1 MKLKKVAALLLS
13 GVMLLSQPA
22 YAAGEVNEVVE
33 ANVAGEK
40 ESIDENINT
49 DNIDEINVSNET
61 ANHEALDNTSS
72 VLSWNGTFYQNQDAE
87 INVSYES
94 GNDIDALGALRLDDL
109 SKEAETEICKKI
121 ESQMINVNVRGIK
134 CFSLNTENK
143 NQASYKINIV
153 MQDASDFR
161 NAELYHIAENG
172 EPEKLTYTI
181 ENTDDGRQRI
191 AFVSSGGLC
200 DFAFVS
206 ISDLSDITVEEPGA
220 SDIPEAND
228 STSGDD
234 GDSGDMTDLTIGGD
248 NTEDASENEDIT
260 VNDNIDSDESD
271 SNMVDNSDDADSSG
285 DLTVNDSDKMAIGET
300 EIQDSENSDRQ
311 NEDVIDSASAEK
323 STDIT
328 DNNTPGDSV
337 EPVSIDNF
345 KVLFV
350 SGADNI
356 DGQTVWNPSDPAAGH
371 SFIYRAEYTMSGKFS
386 TDVGAFKI
394 EVPLHIL
401 KDKDGNWADTFQCP
415 YRLSS
420 ELSEN
425 DVPDFVYDIDEE
437 NNKVTIYNYKSYP
450 TGTSG
455 YIEFAYETTKET
467 TEYTD
472 MSVSDNVPAKVYA
485 TNENSTVT
493 ADATADGVCI
503 DTHATIAYTQKKK
516 PTLYRSWN
524 KAWGEAPADAGNY
537 YYLVWPIKTYV
548 NKNTSCY
555 SFTLNDTC
563 TDMKSSVIG
572 YRFSGQ
578 SSFSDISS
586 IDNVKTYG
594 DRYDYVLT
602 RYSKADADAISKDAG
617 RFYIHNDIEAIVSPS
632 DHVDADTNAT
642 SSYDWFYESP
652 VYIYG
657 KGDFWAEKY
666 GIYGEYNKVESSED
680 ISNYVLGEFEEGDID
695 TLPNLK
701 YRVIGD
707 GRPSAYTIEDGG
719 TGEVEDAINDM
730 FWKKKVDYNITDD
743 GIAIEGTALN
753 DNDYDVSKAELKT
766 LIKEAVFDETTYEF
780 KTSKKTLGFNEDDNI
795 SVSVRTA
802 EGWNQAAV
810 YDLNSKAYKDINEKY
825 VKSASG
831 RTLTFNAGVKALKYL
846 CSHAYYYTELNVY
859 PEISLFR
866 TEHVQEILKNKP
878 TKIAV
883 QNNAKFLVSQGDK
896 VILDRDT
903 QASDYV
909 QKVERESE
917 IKKDIVKTENLKK
930 ESRFEVTWNISFQEK
945 YVDDDSIHYIYQ
957 DSGKFYDLLPL
968 GSNFDSSSLT
978 VSESSVVLTRG
989 EYDYSLTENY
999 RNSGRTLLTI
1009 SIAMPTKNQ
1018 YSVKYN
1024 TSHDYD
1030 SVNDYGRNLLNSV
1043 VYESGNNR
1051 IGNGRPDDGG
1061 DISDKNILSDIN
1073 PDTDEKKF
1081 AYAEA
1086 RYEVNFPVAAST
1098 GLKKQV
1104 KNSTSSTYSY
1114 NEVMHKNEDYSYKI
1128 RLTNDSTTKATDIIF
1143 FDSLENFYQDE
1154 DQTEPTKVSD
1164 WKGKFQGLNLAQF
1177 VYKGAAPVIYYSKI
1191 ESLNPQ
1197 KHNDLKEKTKDGEP
1211 VWIEAS
1217 KFERQFGLD
1226 KVRAIAID
1234 ATKCEDG
1241 SDFIL
1246 DENESI
1252 SFIIYMQ
1259 APDEDTSD
1267 KQDPV
1272 AYNNIFVN
1280 RTAIKE
1286 VGDEIVRIPQFY
1298 HQDYTQAHYRISGDL
1313 DFMKVDATDASNV
1326 IQGITYKLTGTSDY
1340 GTAYDEERTS
1350 NKYGKLSFREIEK
1363 GTYQLKETLCSED
1376 WQLNKETYTVKVNS
1390 KGETVIDGLK
1400 NEDGVYILEDEPR
1413 NYADV
1418 IFQKIDNV
1426 TGSQVEG
1433 AVFKLSGVS
1442 DYGNEY
1448 TLYGTSNKIGRI
1460 TFKNIELG
1468 KYDLVE
1474 VQAPDGYIKNGQKYS
1489 VKIDENNRA
1498 YIYDSDGNEINA
1510 NSNRLYQIE
1519 NEPYHSVRFLKS
1531 STYGEN
1537 IYLEGAEFNLSGIS
1551 DYGTS
1556 VNMNAVSGRAEDGGL
1571 VVFDGLEPGTYTLKE
1586 TKAPAGH
1593 YIDEKL
1599 YDVVVNQ
1606 DGTFTID
1613 GLEKVQFGNKE

>member
-1 MKLKKVAALLLS
+1 MKLKKVASLLMA

-22 YAAGEVNEVVE
+22 YAASEANEVNEVIETDIAGVE
-33 ANVAGEK
+33 ESAGED
-40 ESIDENINT
+40 STT
-49 DNIDEINVSNET
+49 DNVDEINVSDEM
-61 ANHEALDNTSS
+61 ANHEISGSPSS

-87 INVSYES
+87 VNVSYES
-94 GNDIDALGALRLDDL
+94 GDDVDFLGVLQLNDT

-121 ESQMINVNVRGIK
+121 ESQMINVSVQGIK

-143 NQASYKINIV
+143 NQASYQINIV

-161 NAELYHIAENG
+161 NAELYHISENG
-172 EPEKLTYTI
+172 EPEKVTYTV
-181 ENTDDGRQRI
+181 ENTDDGRQSI
-191 AFVSSGGLC
+191 VFVSSGGLG

-206 ISDLSDITVEEPGA
+206 VSDLSDITVEEPGE
-220 SDIPEAND
+220 SDTAGTTG
-228 STSGDD
+228 STSEAEG
-234 GDSGDMTDLTIGGD
+234 GSGDMADLTVNDDKDAAGD
-248 NTEDASENEDIT
+248 NKDIT
-260 VNDNIDSDESD
+260 VNDSINSDESD
-271 SNMVDNSDDADSSG
+271 TDMTGSPNDTDNPD
-285 DLTVNDSDKMAIGET
+285 DLTVNDSEETVTEDAESQNTESSDNADK
-300 EIQDSENSDRQ
+300 Q
-311 NEDVIDSASAEK
+311 NEDDLDSAFTEK
-323 STDIT
+323 
-328 DNNTPGDSV
+328 NTPGDSV

-350 SGADNI
+350 SGADNV

-386 TDVGAFKI
+386 TDIGAFKI

-401 KDKDGNWADTFQCP
+401 KDKDGNWADTFHCP
-415 YRLSS
+415 YRMSS

-472 MSVSDNVPAKVYA
+472 MSVSENVPAKVYA

-493 ADATADGVCI
+493 SDAIADGVCI

-524 KAWGEAPADAGNY
+524 KAWGEAPADAGDY
-537 YYLVWPIKTYV
+537 YYLVWPIKTYI
-548 NKNTSCY
+548 NKNTSYY

-578 SSFSDISS
+578 SSFSDINS

-602 RYSKADADAISKDAG
+602 RYSKADADAISKNEG

-632 DHVDADTNAT
+632 DRVDADTNAA

-707 GRPSAYTIEDGG
+707 GRPSSYTIEDGG
-719 TGEVEDAINDM
+719 TGEVEDAVNDL

-753 DNDYDVSKAELKT
+753 DDDYDISKSELKT

-780 KTSKKTLGFNEDDNI
+780 KASKKTSGFNEDDNI

-810 YDLNSKAYKDINEKY
+810 YDLNNKAYKDINEKY

-831 RTLTFNAGVKALKYL
+831 RTLEFNAGVKALKYL

-878 TKIAV
+878 KKIAV
-883 QNNAKFLVSQGDK
+883 QNNAKFLVSQEDN

-930 ESRFEVTWNISFQEK
+930 ESRFEVTWNVSFQEK
-945 YVDDDSIHYIYQ
+945 YIDDDGIHYIYQ

-968 GSNFDSSSLT
+968 GSNFDPSSLT
-978 VSESSVVLTRG
+978 VSESGAILTRG
-989 EYDYSLTENY
+989 EYDYTLTENY

-1009 SIAMPTKNQ
+1009 SIATPTKNQ
-1018 YSVKYN
+1018 YAVKYS

-1051 IGNGRPDDGG
+1051 IGDGRPDDGG
-1061 DISDKNILSDIN
+1061 NISDKNILSDIN

-1114 NEVMHKNEDYSYKI
+1114 NEVIHKSENYSYKI

-1143 FDSLENFYQDE
+1143 FDSLENFYQHE
-1154 DQTEPTKVSD
+1154 DQTEPTKISD

-1177 VYKGAAPVIYYSKI
+1177 VYRGAAPVVYYSKV

-1197 KHNDLKEKTKDGEP
+1197 KHNDLREKTKDGEP

-1217 KFERQFGLD
+1217 KFEKQFGLD
-1226 KVRAIAID
+1226 KVRAVAID
-1234 ATKCEDG
+1234 VTKCEDG
-1241 SDFIL
+1241 SDFLL
-1246 DENESI
+1246 DENESV

-1286 VGDEIVRIPQFY
+1286 VGNEIVRIPQFY

-1313 DFMKVDATDASNV
+1313 DFRKVDATDASNV

-1350 NKYGKLSFREIEK
+1350 NKLGKLSFKEIEK
-1363 GTYQLKETLCSED
+1363 GTYQLKETLCSAD
-1376 WQLNKETYTVKVNS
+1376 WQLNKETYTVKINS
-1390 KGETVIDGLK
+1390 KGEAVIDGLK

-1418 IFQKIDNV
+1418 MFQKIDNV

-1468 KYDLVE
+1468 TYDLVE

-1551 DYGTS
+1551 DYGTN

>member
-1 MKLKKVAALLLS
+1 MKLKKVVALLLS

-153 MQDASDFR
+153 MQDASVFR

-548 NKNTSCY
+548 NKNTS
-555 SFTLNDTC
+555 
-563 TDMKSSVIG
+563 
-572 YRFSGQ
+572 
-578 SSFSDISS
+578 
-586 IDNVKTYG
+586 
-594 DRYDYVLT
+594 
-602 RYSKADADAISKDAG
+602 
-617 RFYIHNDIEAIVSPS
+617 
-632 DHVDADTNAT
+632 
-642 SSYDWFYESP
+642 
-652 VYIYG
+652 
-657 KGDFWAEKY
+657 
-666 GIYGEYNKVESSED
+666 
-680 ISNYVLGEFEEGDID
+680 
-695 TLPNLK
+695 
-701 YRVIGD
+701 
-707 GRPSAYTIEDGG
+707 
-719 TGEVEDAINDM
+719 
-730 FWKKKVDYNITDD
+730 
-743 GIAIEGTALN
+743 
-753 DNDYDVSKAELKT
+753 
-766 LIKEAVFDETTYEF
+766 
-780 KTSKKTLGFNEDDNI
+780 
-795 SVSVRTA
+795 
-802 EGWNQAAV
+802 
-810 YDLNSKAYKDINEKY
+810 Y
-825 VKSASG
+825 VKG
-831 RTLTFNAGVKALKYL
+831 
-846 CSHAYYYTELNVY
+846 
-859 PEISLFR
+859 
-866 TEHVQEILKNKP
+866 
-878 TKIAV
+878 
-883 QNNAKFLVSQGDK
+883 
-896 VILDRDT
+896 
-903 QASDYV
+903 
-909 QKVERESE
+909 
-917 IKKDIVKTENLKK
+917 
-930 ESRFEVTWNISFQEK
+930 
-945 YVDDDSIHYIYQ
+945 
-957 DSGKFYDLLPL
+957 
-968 GSNFDSSSLT
+968 
-978 VSESSVVLTRG
+978 
-989 EYDYSLTENY
+989 
-999 RNSGRTLLTI
+999 
-1009 SIAMPTKNQ
+1009 
-1018 YSVKYN
+1018 
-1024 TSHDYD
+1024 
-1030 SVNDYGRNLLNSV
+1030 
-1043 VYESGNNR
+1043 NR
-1051 IGNGRPDDGG
+1051 IN
-1061 DISDKNILSDIN
+1061 
-1073 PDTDEKKF
+1073 
-1081 AYAEA
+1081 
-1086 RYEVNFPVAAST
+1086 
-1098 GLKKQV
+1098 
-1104 KNSTSSTYSY
+1104 
-1114 NEVMHKNEDYSYKI
+1114 
-1128 RLTNDSTTKATDIIF
+1128 
-1143 FDSLENFYQDE
+1143 
-1154 DQTEPTKVSD
+1154 
-1164 WKGKFQGLNLAQF
+1164 
-1177 VYKGAAPVIYYSKI
+1177 
-1191 ESLNPQ
+1191 
-1197 KHNDLKEKTKDGEP
+1197 
-1211 VWIEAS
+1211 
-1217 KFERQFGLD
+1217 
-1226 KVRAIAID
+1226 
-1234 ATKCEDG
+1234 
-1241 SDFIL
+1241 
-1246 DENESI
+1246 
-1252 SFIIYMQ
+1252 
-1259 APDEDTSD
+1259 
-1267 KQDPV
+1267 
-1272 AYNNIFVN
+1272 
-1280 RTAIKE
+1280 
-1286 VGDEIVRIPQFY
+1286 
-1298 HQDYTQAHYRISGDL
+1298 
-1313 DFMKVDATDASNV
+1313 
-1326 IQGITYKLTGTSDY
+1326 
-1340 GTAYDEERTS
+1340 
-1350 NKYGKLSFREIEK
+1350 
-1363 GTYQLKETLCSED
+1363 
-1376 WQLNKETYTVKVNS
+1376 
-1390 KGETVIDGLK
+1390 
-1400 NEDGVYILEDEPR
+1400 
-1413 NYADV
+1413 
-1418 IFQKIDNV
+1418 
-1426 TGSQVEG
+1426 
-1433 AVFKLSGVS
+1433 
-1442 DYGNEY
+1442 
-1448 TLYGTSNKIGRI
+1448 
-1460 TFKNIELG
+1460 
-1468 KYDLVE
+1468 
-1474 VQAPDGYIKNGQKYS
+1474 
-1489 VKIDENNRA
+1489 
-1498 YIYDSDGNEINA
+1498 
-1510 NSNRLYQIE
+1510 
-1519 NEPYHSVRFLKS
+1519 
-1531 STYGEN
+1531 
-1537 IYLEGAEFNLSGIS
+1537 
-1551 DYGTS
+1551 
-1556 VNMNAVSGRAEDGGL
+1556 
-1571 VVFDGLEPGTYTLKE
+1571 
-1586 TKAPAGH
+1586 
-1593 YIDEKL
+1593 
-1599 YDVVVNQ
+1599 
-1606 DGTFTID
+1606 
-1613 GLEKVQFGNKE
+1613 